1 MIKSA
6 IQLKA
11 KVRNYSGG
19 DDRVSKALIRVFF
32 MERFLERIS
41 ISKYKEQFILKGGML
56 VASIL
61 GVNLRAT
68 MDIDTT
74 VKALPLNG
82 LDIEKIILEICG
94 IQLNDN
100 ITFRIIKI
108 ENIMDEFEYPGV
120 RIHMEGLLDKLR
132 QPIKIDISTDDVITP
147 GTVEYKYPLMFE
159 EQAISLTT
167 YNIET
172 LLAEKSQTII
182 SRGLANTRMRD
193 FYDIYE
199 IVKQKDFSQELY
211 KEAFI
216 ATCRKRETEF
226 TYEKIEYELSN
237 ISTSNE
243 MRNMWIRFKEKNYF
257 VEDIEYDEM
266 MAQICSVILSVLKN

>member
-82 LDIEKIILEICG
+82 RDIEKIILEICG
-94 IQLNDN
+94 IPLNDN

-120 RIHMEGLLDKLR
+120 IIHMEGLLDKLR
-132 QPIKIDISTDDVITP
+132 QPVKIDISTDDVITP

-159 EQAISLTT
+159 EQTISLTT
-167 YNIET
+167 YNIE
-172 LLAEKSQTII
+172 
-182 SRGLANTRMRD
+182 
-193 FYDIYE
+193 
-199 IVKQKDFSQELY
+199 
-211 KEAFI
+211 
-216 ATCRKRETEF
+216 
-226 TYEKIEYELSN
+226 
-237 ISTSNE
+237 
-243 MRNMWIRFKEKNYF
+243 RFKKLNKYP
-257 VEDIEYDEM
+257 ISY
-266 MAQICSVILSVLKN
+266 

>member
-82 LDIEKIILEICG
+82 RDIEKIILEICG
-94 IQLNDN
+94 IPLNDN

-132 QPIKIDISTDDVITP
+132 QPVKIDISTDDVITP

-266 MAQICSVILSVLKN
+266 MTQICSIILSVLKN

>member
-82 LDIEKIILEICG
+82 RDIEKIILEICG

-108 ENIMDEFEYPGV
+108 ENIMDEFEY
-120 RIHMEGLLDKLR
+120 REL
-132 QPIKIDISTDDVITP
+132 
-147 GTVEYKYPLMFE
+147 EY
-159 EQAISLTT
+159 IW
-167 YNIET
+167 
-172 LLAEKSQTII
+172 
-182 SRGLANTRMRD
+182 RD
-193 FYDIYE
+193 
-199 IVKQKDFSQELY
+199 
-211 KEAFI
+211 
-216 ATCRKRETEF
+216 C
-226 TYEKIEYELSN
+226 
-237 ISTSNE
+237 
-243 MRNMWIRFKEKNYF
+243 
-257 VEDIEYDEM
+257 
-266 MAQICSVILSVLKN
+266 

>member
-82 LDIEKIILEICG
+82 RDIEKIILEICG
-94 IQLNDN
+94 I
-100 ITFRIIKI
+100 
-108 ENIMDEFEYPGV
+108 
-120 RIHMEGLLDKLR
+120 
-132 QPIKIDISTDDVITP
+132 
-147 GTVEYKYPLMFE
+147 PLM
-159 EQAISLTT
+159 
-167 YNIET
+167 
-172 LLAEKSQTII
+172 II
-182 SRGLANTRMRD
+182 LHL
-193 FYDIYE
+193 E
-199 IVKQKDFSQELY
+199 
-211 KEAFI
+211 
-216 ATCRKRETEF
+216 
-226 TYEKIEYELSN
+226 
-237 ISTSNE
+237 
-243 MRNMWIRFKEKNYF
+243 
-257 VEDIEYDEM
+257 
-266 MAQICSVILSVLKN
+266 